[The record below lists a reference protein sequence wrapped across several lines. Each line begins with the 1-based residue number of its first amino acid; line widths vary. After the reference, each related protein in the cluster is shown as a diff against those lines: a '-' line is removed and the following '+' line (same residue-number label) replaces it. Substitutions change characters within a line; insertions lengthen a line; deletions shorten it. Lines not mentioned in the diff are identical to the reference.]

1 MLNKVEAML
10 NDIVD
15 NKKEVLPIGEQ
26 PEGNLDPLG
35 KLEAAMKSLFRNIE
49 MLKENIN
56 KLKAENK
63 KLKDAL
69 GIVTTEEN
77 SHGH

>member
-1 MLNKVEAML
+1 MLNKVEAVL

-49 MLKENIN
+49 MLQRKH
-56 KLKAENK
+56 KQ
-63 KLKDAL
+63 
-69 GIVTTEEN
+69 T
-77 SHGH
+77 

>member
-1 MLNKVEAML
+1 MLNKVEAVL